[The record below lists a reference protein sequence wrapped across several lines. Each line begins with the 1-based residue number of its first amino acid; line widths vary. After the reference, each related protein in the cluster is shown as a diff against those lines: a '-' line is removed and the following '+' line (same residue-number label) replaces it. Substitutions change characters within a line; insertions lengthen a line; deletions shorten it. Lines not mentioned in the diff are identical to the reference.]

1 MEAKESGEGRSLKGR
16 FGLYYWGP
24 VSYYA
29 ALIRHDMVT
38 LEQEG
43 SFSKQSYH
51 NRCYID
57 GPNGEL
63 MLNLPI
69 DHLSKDYLKSTR
81 ISTKENWRQ
90 KHWQALLTSYSSSPF
105 FDALAPEL
113 KLLYEAADDSLA
125 DLNWKTTQ
133 FILKHL
139 RYTGTLKRSLSWE
152 LETEEADFRETFH
165 PKRRAPLEM
174 PAYPQV
180 FDHKTG
186 FKKELSILDLMF
198 NEGPLAWDY
207 LQQL

>member
-1 MEAKESGEGRSLKGR
+1 MEAEKSGSRKILKGR
-16 FGLYYWGP
+16 FGLFYWGP
-24 VSYYA
+24 LSYYA
-29 ALIRHDMVT
+29 KLIKYDQVV
-38 LEQEG
+38 LEQRG

-69 DHLSKDYLKSTR
+69 NHLSKDFLYRTQ
-81 ISTKENWRQ
+81 ISPKENWRQ

-105 FDALAPEL
+105 FDALAPEI
-113 KLLYEAADDSLA
+113 KLLYANANDSLA
-125 DLNWKTTQ
+125 DLNWKTTA
-133 FILKHL
+133 FVLKHL
-139 RYTGTLKRSLSWE
+139 RFEGMLKRSSDWE
-152 LETEEADFRETFH
+152 LEVQEQDLREHFH
-165 PKRRAPLEM
+165 PKKRSLKNI

-186 FKKELSILDLMF
+186 FKQELSILDLLF